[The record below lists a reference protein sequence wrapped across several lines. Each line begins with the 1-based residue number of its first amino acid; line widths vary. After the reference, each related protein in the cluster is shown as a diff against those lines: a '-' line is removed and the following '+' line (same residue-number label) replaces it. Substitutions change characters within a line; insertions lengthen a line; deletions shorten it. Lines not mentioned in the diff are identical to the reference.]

1 MSLSLIL
8 LILAGVLVVL
18 DMILW
23 NVVVTYRRHVLTPLA
38 LLFVI
43 IALLLG
49 SGAILT

>member
-8 LILAGVLVVL
+8 LITAGILVVL

-23 NVVVTYRRHVLTPLA
+23 NAIATYRRYFLTPLA
-38 LLFVI
+38 VLLIV

-49 SGAILT
+49 AGAILT

>member
-8 LILAGVLVVL
+8 LIFAGAFVVL

-23 NVVVTYRRHVLTPLA
+23 NAIATYRRYILTPLA
-38 LLFVI
+38 VLLVI